1 MNLNDGQ
8 NKLRHQRLMDK
19 LRQADTASPRV
30 LKALSVLPRHRFMPA
45 SFSGDAYEDAALPI
59 GENQTI
65 SMPTVV
71 AQMTTAL
78 AVERQHK
85 VLEIGTGSG
94 YQLGILC
101 MLARRVFSIER
112 HQSLA
117 ARAEKTLA
125 ALGFTNFVIKTA
137 DGSLGWP
144 DQAPF
149 DRIMVT
155 AASPAVPPA
164 LISQLAVG
172 GIMIIPIGPVGRAQ
186 RLLKVERTT
195 EGINT
200 TDLGGVAFVPLI
212 GAQGIKERQ
221 TA

>member
-1 MNLNDGQ
+1 MNLNEGQ

-19 LRQADTASPRV
+19 LRQVEAGSPRV

-71 AQMTTAL
+71 AEMTTAL
-78 AVERQHK
+78 NVAQQNK

-112 HQSLA
+112 HKSLA
-117 ARAEKTLA
+117 ERAEKTLSS
-125 ALGFTNFVIKTA
+125 LGFTNFVIKTG

-144 DQAPF
+144 EQAPF

-155 AASPAVPPA
+155 AASPEVPQA
-164 LISQLAVG
+164 LLDQLAVD
-172 GIMIIPIGPVGRAQ
+172 GIMMIPIGPEGRAQ
-186 RLLKVERTT
+186 RLYKVTRTQ
-195 EGINT
+195 EGIET

-212 GAQGIKERQ
+212 GAQGVRKGK
-221 TA
+221 TG